1 MTREEALTVLNLSPS
16 ASREEIDQAYQRLV
30 RRYPP
35 EFHPEKFRKLDEA
48 YRFVISLAF
57 RIESLLSAEVT
68 KRPEKR
74 SLSFSLTPPT
84 LFMEGALAEIKKEM
98 KKAFLW
104 ESLGKE

>member
-1 MTREEALTVLNLSPS
+1 MTKEEALLVLNLPPS
-16 ASREEIDQAYQRLV
+16 AEREEIDQAYQRLV

-35 EFHPEKFRKLDEA
+35 EFHPDRFRKVDEA
-48 YRFVISLAF
+48 YRFIISLAF

-68 KRPEKR
+68 KKPDKK
-74 SLSFSLTPPT
+74 SLSFSLSRPT

-104 ESLGKE
+104 KSLEKE